1 MKHLNRYESFFYN
14 IKLNEMNTNYK
25 CSICGSRLYRT
36 DGGGMSVTLQ
46 CSSDDAKFWNF
57 NRGTEEQRKSHEH
70 FTKSLISIPLEKWNE
85 ESLVNI

>member
-14 IKLNEMNTNYK
+14 IKLNEMSTNHK

-36 DGGGMSVTLQ
+36 DGGGRSVTLQ
-46 CSSDDAKFWNF
+46 CSSDEAKFWNF

-70 FTKSLISIPLEKWNE
+70 FTKSSISIPLEKWNE
-85 ESLVNI
+85 ENLVNI